1 MTTLWGALAG
11 GFVGALVVVL
21 GADVAAWARLTRF
34 DIPPLLGT
42 AVFGRRVVA
51 RAAGYGLHLLL
62 GLAFAAA
69 YRVAGVAGWGEG
81 ALAGLLH
88 GAVAVTVL
96 FPLVLPLLHPRMA
109 LRGDGDRAVVEA
121 PGALVLAYG
130 RWTPPL
136 LVALHVLYGTIVGG
150 FAGLAA

>member
-11 GFVGALVVVL
+11 GFVGALVIVL
-21 GADVAAWARLTRF
+21 GTDVAAWARLTRF

-51 RAAGYGLHLLL
+51 RAAGYGLHLLF

-69 YRVAGVAGWGEG
+69 YQVAGVAGWREG

-88 GAVAVTVL
+88 GAAAVTVL

-109 LRGDGDRAVVEA
+109 LRAAGDRALVEA
-121 PGALVLAYG
+121 PSALVLAYG

-136 LVALHVLYGTIVGG
+136 LVALHVVYGTIVGG
-150 FAGLAA
+150 FAASA